1 VAKAKEPAAEK
12 SSSGTSTGKTAD
24 TTAVGDSSA
33 ASSASKAGA
42 AAASAKTEAAK
53 AEGVKTSSAVSPSE
67 MKKELEAKAKPT
79 PAVAKEVP
87 GTFKAAREEKP
98 AAETP
103 SPVAPAPKP
112 SEPAERSSIFWPV
125 VIGGVI
131 AGVLGFL
138 ASEMALF
145 GDHSQVDD
153 LRATLSLQSE
163 RLSTLEAVEPQMP
176 DVAFPA
182 LDDLTAGVSD
192 LTAGV
197 SDLTAGVSDLTAGV
211 TELTGRLDDLD
222 ARLTGVEKQPISGG
236 TSQAAIAAY
245 ERELQALQSSVAAQR
260 AEIEGLL
267 NNALS
272 VEEATAQVATTAK
285 VQGALT
291 EIMGA
296 INSGQPFSP
305 ALVALADNGVAD
317 VPSALSGVAENGV
330 QTLNALQTRFPDA
343 ARAAL
348 RAARASGTN
357 DAESGFGGFLRR
369 QLGARSVT
377 PREGDGPDAVLSRAE
392 AAVREGRLNDALGE
406 LDALPVPAQ
415 DAMKSW
421 LEDARARQAAEV
433 ATQDLSQ
440 NLSAN

>member
-182 LDDLTAGVSD
+182 LD
-192 LTAGV
+192 
-197 SDLTAGVSDLTAGV
+197 DLTAGVSDLTAGV

>member
-1 VAKAKEPAAEK
+1 MAKAKEPAAEK

-182 LDDLTAGVSD
+182 LD
-192 LTAGV
+192 
-197 SDLTAGVSDLTAGV
+197 DLTAGVSDLTAGV

>member
-1 VAKAKEPAAEK
+1 MAKAKEPAAEK

-182 LDDLTAGVSD
+182 LDD